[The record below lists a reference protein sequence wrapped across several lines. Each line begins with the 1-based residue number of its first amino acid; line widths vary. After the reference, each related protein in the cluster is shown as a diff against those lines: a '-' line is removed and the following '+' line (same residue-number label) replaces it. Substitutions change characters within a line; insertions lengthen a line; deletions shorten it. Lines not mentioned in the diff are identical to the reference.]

1 MNKPFDREAW
11 EPCGECAP
19 NCWNCVDSE
28 ADEDTY
34 PMTCQCCVN
43 HNQYRPRFKFC
54 SECGRPLTPEAW
66 EELEKRVGDGKD
78 VAEAIEELLKYKE
91 AAEIMGA
98 IPLDGPDAVAKSERE
113 RILNEAKRCVCGD
126 RDQQYGSPENS
137 FKAIASMWAGYL
149 EAKGCVFPNGE
160 ELSAKDAAAMM
171 VLFKMARVATGQ
183 TKADNWIDA
192 AGYAA
197 CGGEIE
203 SSKENQQEDEDDEN

>member
-1 MNKPFDREAW
+1 MKYKYNGKIYDSIESVHLDF
-11 EPCGECAP
+11 CAP
-19 NCWNCVDSE
+19 CDCDDCKMYDKVGNIACGV
-28 ADEDTY
+28 
-34 PMTCQCCVN
+34 
-43 HNQYRPRFKFC
+43 FC
-54 SECGRPLTPEAW
+54 EYHE
-66 EELEKRVGDGKD
+66 
-78 VAEAIEELLKYKE
+78 KE

-98 IPLDGPDAVAKSERE
+98 VAIDEDVLIQPALSTKPELTKSERE
-113 RILNEAKRCVCGD
+113 RILEEAKKCVCGG

-137 FKAIASMWAGYL
+137 LKAIASMWAGYL

-203 SSKENQQEDEDDEN
+203 SSKENQQEDEDDENS

>member
-1 MNKPFDREAW
+1 MKYKYNGKIYDSISKVLEDFCCFKSCTNCMMDKKITTAED
-11 EPCGECAP
+11 CG
-19 NCWNCVDSE
+19 S
-28 ADEDTY
+28 
-34 PMTCQCCVN
+34 
-43 HNQYRPRFKFC
+43 FC
-54 SECGRPLTPEAW
+54 LRNE
-66 EELEKRVGDGKD
+66 
-78 VAEAIEELLKYKE
+78 KE

-98 IPLDGPDAVAKSERE
+98 VPLDGPNAVAKSERE
-113 RILNEAKRCVCGD
+113 RILEEAKRCVCGD

-171 VLFKMARVATGQ
+171 VLFKTARIATGQ
-183 TKADNWIDA
+183 TKADNWIDI

-203 SSKENQQEDEDDEN
+203 FSKENQQEDEDDENS

>member
-1 MNKPFDREAW
+1 MRNE
-11 EPCGECAP
+11 
-19 NCWNCVDSE
+19 
-28 ADEDTY
+28 
-34 PMTCQCCVN
+34 
-43 HNQYRPRFKFC
+43 
-54 SECGRPLTPEAW
+54 
-66 EELEKRVGDGKD
+66 
-78 VAEAIEELLKYKE
+78 KE

-98 IPLDGPDAVAKSERE
+98 VPLDGPDAVAKSERE

-137 FKAIASMWAGYL
+137 FKVIAELWTPYL
-149 EAKGCVFPNGE
+149 KEKCVSHGADVCVLPE
-160 ELSAKDAAAMM
+160 DVAAMM